1 MNINIL
7 FGELLRLTNI
17 EGSDLPFNQEKNSL
31 WKFLHDSQFLSVLLN
46 ALNLNQNLEEPSVKD
61 LDLDNLDLEDL
72 NLDNLDLEKLS
83 EISVLYGYSWFS
95 EVLNKLS
102 ENDGNMPHSIN
113 QEKKIEK
120 IWSWF
125 ERNGLIN
132 NIKQEE
138 TSKDI
143 ELRDLNKDVYELV
156 EVKTKEKENGF
167 IEVKERMFNQVENSF
182 NEEGQISRSIE
193 NKIDNKIKPIEKI
206 ENFKAF
212 LYENEKNFG
221 LEDFE
226 LEDLNIKL
234 VKIVDRKEALIE
246 SNKPMWK
253 NLDKEEIK
261 GVNLKEIQSEI
272 REISK
277 KFDIENEIMNHKE
290 DKGNQRF
297 DLETYLGEEV
307 QSIGK
312 EYKES
317 EKDDIKMGKDFDR
330 GFKVEVK
337 EVEWD
342 RVEFLKLG
350 EGIKETEVK
359 EVSNLKVRGLI
370 EMLKNEVLKT
380 KERVEGKGV
389 IEIRDEVLGNMEI
402 EVEVDN
408 REVRI
413 ISKVDKPEI
422 VQEFRSYSLEI
433 KQSLEEV
440 GLKLKDFQ
448 IFLGTSFD
456 NISSERHFNSYRRGK
471 EKMNR
476 GIDNLD
482 PREYEEISEGRENLK
497 GNFYF
502 IV

>member
-1 MNINIL
+1 MNIGIL
-7 FGELLRLTNI
+7 FGEFLKLINI
-17 EGSDLPFNQEKNSL
+17 EGLDLPFNQEKNSL
-31 WKFLHDSQFLSVLLN
+31 WKFLHDSQFLSVLLS
-46 ALNLNQNLEEPSVKD
+46 ALNLNFQDFQNLNLEERSVKD
-61 LDLDNLDLEDL
+61 VE
-72 NLDNLDLEKLS
+72 NLDNLDNWDLDNFNLNLKKLS
-83 EISVLYGYSWFS
+83 ELSFLYDYFYSG
-95 EVLNKLS
+95 ENLNKLS
-102 ENDGNMPHSIN
+102 ENDGNMPPNIN
-113 QEKKIEK
+113 QEKNIKK

-138 TSKDI
+138 TSKEI
-143 ELRDLNKDVYELV
+143 KLRDLNKDVYELV
-156 EVKTKEKENGF
+156 EVKAKEK
-167 IEVKERMFNQVENSF
+167 ENSF
-182 NEEGQISRSIE
+182 NEEGEISRSIE
-193 NKIDNKIKPIEKI
+193 NAIDNKIKPIEKI
-206 ENFKAF
+206 ENFKSF
-212 LYENEKNFG
+212 SYENEKIFG
-221 LEDFE
+221 LEDFK

-234 VKIVDRKEALIE
+234 VKIVDRKEVLIE
-246 SNKPMWK
+246 SNEPMWK
-253 NLDKEEIK
+253 ILDKEEVK
-261 GVNLKEIQSEI
+261 EVNFKEIQSEV
-272 REISK
+272 REIPK
-277 KFDIENEIMNHKE
+277 KFNIENEIMHHKE
-290 DKGNQRF
+290 DKVNQRF
-297 DLETYLGEEV
+297 DLETHLGEEV

-317 EKDDIKMGKDFDR
+317 EKDEIKVGKDFDR

-337 EVEWD
+337 EVEWEK
-342 RVEFLKLG
+342 VEFLKLG
-350 EGIKETEVK
+350 EGTKETEVK
-359 EVSNLKVRGLI
+359 EINNLRVRELI

-380 KERVEGKGV
+380 KERVEGRGI
-389 IEIRDEVLGNMEI
+389 IEIRDKILGNLKI

-408 REVRI
+408 GEVRI

-456 NISSERHFNSYRRGK
+456 NISSERYFNSYRRGK
-471 EKMNR
+471 EKMNK

-482 PREYEEISEGRENLK
+482 LREYEEIFEERENLK